1 MLWATDLFVGGVI
14 KFMNSNNSNIYSPA
28 IPKVDNAYNSKT
40 SFADTAHIVTSEE
53 VAAANAR
60 LELLKQSIKDNINE

>member
-1 MLWATDLFVGGVI
+1 MGGVI
-14 KFMNSNNSNIYSPA
+14 KFMNSDNIFSAISPNEA
-28 IPKVDNAYNSKT
+28 PALNSKT